1 MALRT
6 PWRNALVRFIPGSTD
21 RRGAMAVTIAI
32 VMVAL
37 LGIVALATDTSQA
50 ISAHAQL
57 DLAADT
63 AALTALRAAAAAYAI
78 DPRTDLHNA
87 ENAGVQ
93 RFRAQASGITKV
105 SMPIVT
111 VHVTR
116 NGLLFS
122 AVVTYTATYT
132 TQIAGALH
140 GINAAYGDI
149 ATLPLGG
156 TASAQE
162 SAGAYVD
169 IYVLMDVSNSMAIG
183 ATDDARNVLKQKTT
197 QYPMTGAWDWRDCA
211 FACHMV
217 QPLTGG
223 LKQEYGDYYAM
234 AKQFNITLRID
245 VLKSAVTYVA
255 SILATALHPEKFRFG
270 LYTFETAVHDVYPL
284 GAPSNA
290 APTIA
295 ATEVT
300 PIADWGPWNQT
311 NVSQSIRT
319 FGGFVGQAGDGSSPN
334 AARKYVFILTDGME
348 DYTGSNNQRVTVPF
362 DPSVCQDLK
371 DKGVVI
377 LILQTTND
385 DPNDQIGENGLLA
398 EVRPLLQRCASGADL
413 FTAASTPAEINTAIR
428 TMVNFAVS
436 SPAQFTR

>member
-1 MALRT
+1 MASHN
-6 PWRNALVRFIPGSTD
+6 PWQKALAKVWQGSAD
-21 RRGAMAVTIAI
+21 RRGSMAITIAMA
-32 VMVAL
+32 MVVL
-37 LGIVALATDTSQA
+37 LGIVALAIDTSQA
-50 ISAHAQL
+50 ISAHARL
-57 DLAADT
+57 GLAADT

-78 DPRTDLHNA
+78 DSRTDLHKA
-87 ENAGVQ
+87 ETAGEQ
-93 RFRAQASGITKV
+93 RFRAQASGVAKV
-105 SMPIVT
+105 STPIVS

-122 AVVTYTATYT
+122 AVVTYAATYT

-149 ATLPLGG
+149 ATLPLSG

-183 ATDDARNVLKQKTT
+183 ATDDARDVLKQKTT
-197 QYPMTGAWDWRDCA
+197 QYPMTGAWDWRNCA

-223 LKQEYGDYYAM
+223 LQQKYGDYYAM
-234 AKQFNITLRID
+234 AKEFKIILRID
-245 VLKSAVTYVA
+245 VLKTAVTYVA
-255 SILATALHPEKFRFG
+255 SILSGALHPEKFRFG

-284 GAPSNA
+284 GSPSNA

-295 ATEVT
+295 QTEVT

-319 FGGFVGQAGDGSSPN
+319 FGGFVGQAGDGSSPS

-348 DYTGSNNQRVTVPF
+348 DYTGGNNQRVTVPF
-362 DPSVCQDLK
+362 DPTACQELK

-377 LILQTTND
+377 LVLQTTND
-385 DPNDQIGENGLLA
+385 DPSDQIGENALLA
-398 EVRPLLQRCASGADL
+398 QVRPLLQQCASGADL
-413 FTAASTPAEINTAIR
+413 FTAASTPTEINTAIR

>member
-1 MALRT
+1 MAPRS
-6 PWRNALVRFIPGSTD
+6 PWWSALAKALPGGAD

-37 LGIVALATDTSQA
+37 LGMVALAIDTSQA
-50 ISAHAQL
+50 ISAHARL
-57 DLAADT
+57 GLAADT
-63 AALTALRAAAAAYAI
+63 AALTALRSAAAAYAK
-78 DPRTDLHNA
+78 DTQADLHTA
-87 ENAGVQ
+87 EAAGVQ
-93 RFRAQASGITKV
+93 RFRAQASGISSV
-105 SMPIVT
+105 SVPAVT
-111 VHVTR
+111 VQVTR

-122 AVVTYTATYT
+122 AVVTYAATYT

-162 SAGAYVD
+162 TTGAYVD

-183 ATDDARNVLKQKTT
+183 ATDDARTKLKTKTT
-197 QYPMTGAWDWRDCA
+197 EFPMTGAWDWRDCA
-211 FACHMV
+211 FACHMI

-223 LKQEYGDYYAM
+223 LQQKYGDYYAM
-234 AKQFNITLRID
+234 AREFSIVLRID
-245 VLKSAVTYVA
+245 VLKSAVAYVA
-255 SILATALHPEKFRFG
+255 SILATAQHPEKFRFG

-290 APTIA
+290 APAIA

-311 NVSQSIRT
+311 NVAQSIRT
-319 FGGFVGQAGDGSSPN
+319 FGGDVGRAGDGSSPDT
-334 AARKYVFILTDGME
+334 ARKYVFILTDGME
-348 DYTGSNNQRVTVPF
+348 DYTVGWGQRVTVPF
-362 DPSVCQDLK
+362 DPGVCQELK

-385 DPNDQIGENGLLA
+385 DPNNQVGENGLLA
-398 EVRPLLQRCASGADL
+398 EVRPLLQKCASGPDL
-413 FTAASTPAEINTAIR
+413 FTSASTPAEINTAIR

-436 SPAQFTR
+436 TSAQFTR